1 MNETFITQHVEQYKK
16 NISMQSHNKTLL
28 RYTGLPVVKEER
40 LFFTLLPLL
49 NGEDWNE
56 SMYVSSIAVSLIFS
70 SLAAHD
76 LVKEDNATSKE
87 QQLQVLAGDYYSGRY
102 YQILADA
109 GEIELIQQLSIGV
122 STISE
127 LKTRFYDDE
136 EYTFDELI
144 QSVQLIESKPIEQF
158 FEYYGFH
165 EYVFLMKEALLLAE
179 LKKEYNKFEL
189 NEPTF
194 YINKSIIFQTNMD
207 DFKVELDNIEQ
218 AFIHDVSSSK
228 LLIEPIKM
236 AILERMK
243 IHSLQK

>member
-102 YQILADA
+102 YQLLANA
-109 GEIELIQQLSIGV
+109 GEIELIQQLSTGV
-122 STISE
+122 ATISE

-144 QSVQLIESKPIEQF
+144 QSIQIIESKPIEQF

-165 EYVFLMKEALLLAE
+165 EYVFLMKEALLLVA

-194 YINKSIIFQTNMD
+194 YINKSSHISN
-207 DFKVELDNIEQ
+207 KYE
-218 AFIHDVSSSK
+218 
-228 LLIEPIKM
+228 
-236 AILERMK
+236 
-243 IHSLQK
+243 

>member
-1 MNETFITQHVEQYKK
+1 MNETFITQQVEQYKK

-102 YQILADA
+102 YQILANA
-109 GEIELIQQLSIGV
+109 GEIELIQQLSTGV
-122 STISE
+122 ATISE
-127 LKTRFYDDE
+127 LKTSFYDDE

-144 QSVQLIESKPIEQF
+144 QSIQIIESKPIEQF

-165 EYVFLMKEALLLAE
+165 EYVFLMKEALLLAA

-194 YINKSIIFQTNMD
+194 YINKSLIFQTDMNY
-207 DFKVELDNIEQ
+207 FKEELDNMEQ
-218 AFIHDVSSSK
+218 AFIQDVSSSK
-228 LLIEPIKM
+228 LLIAPIKM